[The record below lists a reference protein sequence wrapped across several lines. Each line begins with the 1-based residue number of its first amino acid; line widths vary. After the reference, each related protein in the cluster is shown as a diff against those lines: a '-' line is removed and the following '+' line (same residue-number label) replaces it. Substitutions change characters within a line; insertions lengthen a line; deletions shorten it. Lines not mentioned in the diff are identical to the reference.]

1 MKGRLKKRKYLF
13 MNWQRN
19 PEHEKVFLLIKNK
32 CKLSTVDFTRAK
44 SKLSCTSKTKHQ
56 SNKNRVPSTLDRKI
70 K

>member
-1 MKGRLKKRKYLF
+1 

-19 PEHEKVFLLIKNK
+19 PEHEKVFLFIKNK
-32 CKLSTVDFTRAK
+32 CKLSTVDFMRVKCRLNCA
-44 SKLSCTSKTKHQ
+44 SKPKHQ